1 MNTRPDTTRTPRSR
15 PSDSAVAG
23 FAVPTWMHRLGGWQH
38 RHPRAAIRLG
48 NVDTRVA
55 SEAIATVS
63 VDRPIYIAGIARAGT
78 TIVLE
83 TLAAHPAVGTHQYR
97 DFPPVMTPWLW
108 DRWLARVP
116 QRAETAAERA
126 HGDGIAVTS
135 RSPEAFEEV
144 VWMAFFDAIHDP
156 QQSNVLDRTRSNPEF
171 ERFYGEHI
179 RKLLAIRGARRYAAK
194 GNYNLMRL
202 AYLQTL
208 FADARFIVLVRDPIW
223 HIASLIKQ
231 QTLFEAGEN
240 AHPRA
245 LEHMRRVGH
254 FEFGLD
260 RRAIH
265 TGDNAAA
272 ERVQRLWANGHEVSG
287 WAHYWATVYG
297 TLADQ
302 LDADAALRD
311 ACLVVR
317 YEDLCGDAEATLRQ
331 VHAHCELDISDD
343 ELSRAAAHLRLPGY
357 YRPGFSDEEQTTIRD
372 VTGEVAARFSYGT
385 DTIGTPG

>member
-1 MNTRPDTTRTPRSR
+1 MTTRQDTPRTPRSR
-15 PSDSAVAG
+15 PSESAVAG

-38 RHPRAAIRLG
+38 RHPQAAIRLG
-48 NVDTRVA
+48 NFDTRVA
-55 SEAIATVS
+55 GDAIARIS
-63 VDRPIYIAGIARAGT
+63 VDRPIYIAGIACAGT

-156 QQSNVLDRTRSNPEF
+156 RQSNVLDRTHSNPEF
-171 ERFYGEHI
+171 ERFYSEHI
-179 RKLLAIRGARRYAAK
+179 RKLLAIRGASRYASK

-208 FADARFIVLVRDPIW
+208 FADARFVLLIRDPVW

-231 QTLFEAGEN
+231 QTLFEAGET

-245 LEHMRRVGH
+245 LEHMRQNRAELVDLMVAGLSQTSGPHVDSKACVGRSPFKFFS
-254 FEFGLD
+254 FEI
-260 RRAIH
+260 R
-265 TGDNAAA
+265 
-272 ERVQRLWANGHEVSG
+272 E
-287 WAHYWATVYG
+287 
-297 TLADQ
+297 
-302 LDADAALRD
+302 ADASKEPDRLITDPLAPLKRNRD
-311 ACLVVR
+311 ARKTLI
-317 YEDLCGDAEATLRQ
+317 DASKAFAQ
-331 VHAHCELDISDD
+331 
-343 ELSRAAAHLRLPGY
+343 SRSNG
-357 YRPGFSDEEQTTIRD
+357 RD
-372 VTGEVAARFSYGT
+372 VAFRLVYIRPYTCRRLKIPTVQGSNTTLGP
-385 DTIGTPG
+385 DIGNLRKR